1 MAVDEY
7 LYILYEATRVLKPL
21 VHDISLNKGRILQ
34 AKNTLE
40 KLEPNKI
47 FYVTKQ
53 KV

>member
-1 MAVDEY
+1 MAVNEY
-7 LYILYEATRVLKPL
+7 LYILYESDQVLKPL
-21 VHDISLNKGRILQ
+21 VRDVSLNEGRILQ

-40 KLEPNKI
+40 RLEPNKI

>member
-7 LYILYEATRVLKPL
+7 LYILHEATRVLKPL
-21 VHDISLNKGRILQ
+21 VRDISLNKGRILQ
-34 AKNTLE
+34 AKNKLE
-40 KLEPNKI
+40 QLEPNKI